1 MKPDVSPPREPIS
14 RREIEA
20 GVLGYLAG
28 RGQLGALV
36 AAVVI
41 TTVLVIGLGL
51 SAAGPTGLHHLWWPV
66 AGVLVVHI
74 VRSWR
79 PVILH
84 PWARAVGG
92 VALLIL
98 FGALA
103 PPSLIPLAFLT
114 LAGSTLA
121 RAGLRL
127 HTRHTARLDR

>member
-92 VALLIL
+92 VALL
-98 FGALA
+98 
-103 PPSLIPLAFLT
+103 LT
-114 LAGSTLA
+114 LATCAPGHVVALAFVALPASTLA
-121 RAGLRL
+121 RVGLRL
-127 HTRHTARLDR
+127 HTRYTAR